1 MKRCIIVIPIYKQ
14 FPDLSE
20 LASFRQVLKVL
31 HRHDI
36 ALVTYREL
44 DISVYLNEAKRL
56 DKELKIEHFDSS
68 YFASVAGYNRLCLDA
83 SFYHRFLPY
92 EYMLIY
98 QLDAWVFRDELEYW
112 CNQGYDYIG
121 APFFTNYGSYE
132 DGDKLWYVGNGGLS
146 LRKVAFFYKLLSYTG
161 NLSSHI
167 DFKHGIKE
175 LCKSV
180 IKNLGYHNKIKWHIE
195 TDHHFLNE
203 DRFLTN
209 QIRYISNK
217 SFLHPTT
224 PPVEIAAKFSF
235 EKSPSYLYKLCGNRL
250 PFGCHAFLKYEY
262 ECFWREHIT
271 VRGL

>member
-1 MKRCIIVIPIYKQ
+1 MKRCIIVIPIYKRT
-14 FPDLSE
+14 PDLSE
-20 LASFRQVLKVL
+20 LASFRQVLRVL
-31 HRHDI
+31 HQHDI

-44 DISVYLNEAKRL
+44 DISVYLNEAQSFEKV
-56 DKELKIEHFDSS
+56 LKIEYFDSS

-112 CNQGYDYIG
+112 CNQGCDYIG
-121 APFFTNYGSYE
+121 APWFTEWGQYE
-132 DGDKLWYVGNGGLS
+132 DGETLWRVGNGGFS
-146 LRKVAFFYKLLSYTG
+146 LRKIRFLYKLLSYKWPISCY
-161 NLSSHI
+161 L
-167 DFKHGIKE
+167 DFKHGITVFF
-175 LCKSV
+175 KSLL
-180 IKNLGYHNKIKWHIE
+180 KSMGYHNTIKWLIN
-195 TDHHFLNE
+195 TGMNE
-203 DRFLTN
+203 DDLITLL
-209 QIRYISNK
+209 SEM
-217 SFLHPTT
+217 PTKRVLSPQVPNT
-224 PPVEIAAKFSF
+224 EIAAKFSF